1 MAFFSNLLDLLFPPR
16 CVFCRKLLKKGEKDL
31 CTPCR
36 TSLPYTDER
45 SVRQKGE
52 FYEFC
57 LAPLFYK
64 DQVRESLLRFKFKG
78 KTHYAACYGALLSD
92 CIRQNMPEQYDLI
105 SWVPLSDRRRRS
117 RGYDQA
123 ALLGMAAA
131 LELDTVAVET
141 LKKLRDNPA
150 QSSLSGGADSRR
162 ANVSGIYAVSDPEL
176 ISGKT
181 ILLIDD
187 IVTTGATLSECART
201 LRTAGAAR
209 VFCAAV
215 ARSEL
220 D

>member
-1 MAFFSNLLDLLFPPR
+1 MAFFAELLDLLFPPR
-16 CVFCRKLLKKGEKDL
+16 CVFCRRFLSRGEKTL
-31 CTPCR
+31 CPNCR
-36 TSLPYTDER
+36 DTLPRTDES
-45 SVRQKGE
+45 SVRQHGE

-64 DQVRESLLRFKFKG
+64 GTVRESLLRYKFRG
-78 KTHYAACYGALLSD
+78 MTGYAACYSSFLCD
-92 CIRQNMPEQYDLI
+92 CIRQNMPEKYDLI
-105 SWVPLSDRRRRS
+105 TWVPLSDKRKRR

-131 LELDTVAVET
+131 LEMGDVAVET
-141 LKKLRDNPA
+141 LRKVRDNPA
-150 QSSLSGGADSRR
+150 QSSLHGGADSRR
-162 ANVSGIYAVSDPEL
+162 ANVVGIYQVVDPEL
-176 ISGKT
+176 IRDKT

-201 LRTAGAAR
+201 LRSCGAKR
-209 VFCAAV
+209 VYCAAV

>member
-1 MAFFSNLLDLLFPPR
+1 MGFFSNVLDLLFPPR
-16 CVFCRKLLKKGEKDL
+16 CVFCRGLLKKGEKDV
-31 CTPCR
+31 CAACR
-36 TSLPYTDER
+36 DGLPYTDGR
-45 SVRQKGE
+45 SVKQKGE

-64 DQVRESLLRFKFKG
+64 DAARESLLRFKFKG
-78 KTHYAACYGALLSD
+78 NTGYAACYGALLRD

-105 SWVPLSDRRRRS
+105 SWVPLSDQRKRS

-123 ALLGMAAA
+123 ALLGMATA
-131 LELDTVAVET
+131 LELGTVAVET

-150 QSSLSGGADSRR
+150 QSSLHGGADQRR
-162 ANVSGIYAVSDPEL
+162 ANVSGIYAVVDPEL

-181 ILLIDD
+181 VLLIDD
-187 IVTTGATLSECART
+187 IVTTGSTLSECART
-201 LRTAGAAR
+201 LLSAGAAR
-209 VFCAAV
+209 VYCAAV